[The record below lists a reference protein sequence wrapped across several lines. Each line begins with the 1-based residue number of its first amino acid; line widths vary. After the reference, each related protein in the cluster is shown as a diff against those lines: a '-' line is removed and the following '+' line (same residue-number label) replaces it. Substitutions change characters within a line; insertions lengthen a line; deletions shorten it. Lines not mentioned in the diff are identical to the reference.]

1 MPAPRDLNLLVNVRF
16 WPEASAGKC
25 VALFFGSTAFRADLL
40 GDNCKGLLE
49 RSRELLA
56 FVFVV
61 AMGDRGK
68 QFAPR
73 VEQNCRVRVC

>member
-1 MPAPRDLNLLVNVRF
+1 MPAPNDLNLLVNVRF

-25 VALFFGSTAFRADLL
+25 VTLFFGSTAFGADLL
-40 GDNCKGLLE
+40 SDNCKGLLE
-49 RSRELLA
+49 RSQELLA

-73 VEQNCRVRVC
+73 VEQKYRVRVC